1 MELLSEVNNCAYFHH
16 ANSLNEQL
24 ESIRDRMRIHEPS
37 IDRISFALFDED
49 DNQLKTYADSS
60 GLYPE
65 LAHFVP
71 IWMNCLCY
79 SVVSKSRATVLL
91 RI

>member
-1 MELLSEVNNCAYFHH
+1 MELLEVNNCAYFHH
-16 ANSLNEQL
+16 TNSLNEQL

-60 GLYPE
+60 GLYP
-65 LAHFVP
+65 H
-71 IWMNCLCY
+71 C